1 MTEISHLSSFLDLP
15 TAELLER
22 FAAGQLTPGAG
33 SAAALMGALAG
44 SLAQAAA
51 RYAGKMGKKREAE
64 APFRERAAVLFAEA
78 RELSRQ
84 LTQAVDADAA
94 AFDRFWQLLGQLR
107 GAREAERADLQARAS
122 EALRQ
127 ATDVPIEIA
136 RHCAALAEIGLE
148 LYERGHRNARGEA
161 ATVVLAAIANGE
173 AAAHTAR
180 LNLQSAGAAPWIE
193 SRRAEVRGLRSR
205 LSELRRRIEAYVY
218 EDEGRA

>member
-1 MTEISHLSSFLDLP
+1 MTEKPDSSSFLDLP
-15 TAELLER
+15 TADLLER

-51 RYAGKMGKKREAE
+51 RYAGKMGEKREAE
-64 APFRERAAVLFAEA
+64 APFRERAAVLLAEA

-84 LTQAVDADAA
+84 MTQAVDADAA

-107 GAREAERADLQARAS
+107 GASEAERADLQARAS

-136 RHCAALAEIGLE
+136 RHCAALSEIGLE
-148 LYERGHRNARGEA
+148 LYERGHKNARGEA
-161 ATVVLAAIANGE
+161 ATAALSAIANGE
-173 AAAHTAR
+173 AAAHTAW

-193 SRRAEVRGLRSR
+193 SRQAEVRGLRTR
-205 LSELRRRIEAYVY
+205 LLGCRRRIEAHVY
-218 EDEGRA
+218 PALP